1 MEITRNKISPP
12 FESPEDKSY
21 YETLD
26 NSLSVF
32 IDYLHMSIF
41 DKVLSDNDYLEFKEI
56 KEDVLLVIRLYLSGK
71 SGEAYKKFELLTS
84 KISDDWIDLKYS
96 INSENSYIRI
106 RTTTESLNK
115 RKEMFHVPFDKRQ
128 LISKQRFS
136 IEGYPCLY
144 LAGCAYT
151 AWLELNRPQ
160 FDTIWASL
168 FRPTKEI
175 DLLDLSF
182 TIDYLENNYYKFE
195 TNHLKSLLKLYFIV
209 ISTSY
214 RVKYPSAYFHE
225 EYILSGLLLQWLSL
239 NKHFSGIRYL
249 STKLE
254 YYDSDKLWC
263 ASNIVVPPNKYD
275 FKEKYNEYLKKLFV
289 LTLPHHWSVLMSYS
303 NAGSVACLEC
313 GGDFFKEKTTF
324 ISNGVDSPENLD
336 KLIFNNYNATWF
348 YNIDGY
354 LRSQFKMDYIED

>member
-1 MEITRNKISPP
+1 MMKKRISPP
-12 FESPEDKSY
+12 FEIPEGMSY
-21 YETLD
+21 YDTL
-26 NSLSVF
+26 NNTLSNY
-32 IDYLHMSIF
+32 IDYLHMSVFNKYLSENDFLIF
-41 DKVLSDNDYLEFKEI
+41 DEI
-56 KEDVLLVIRLYLSGK
+56 KETILLIIRLYLSGQ
-71 SGEAYKKFELLTS
+71 SGESYKSFESLTN
-84 KISDDWIDLKYS
+84 KISDDWTDLKYT
-96 INSENSYIRI
+96 INNDNSFIRI
-106 RTTTESLNK
+106 RTTTDSLNK
-115 RKEMFHVPFDKRQ
+115 RNDMFHVPFDKRQ

-160 FDTIWASL
+160 FNTIWASS

-182 TIDYLENNYYKFE
+182 TIDYLENNCVNYKI
-195 TNHLKSLLKLYFIV
+195 HYLKSLIRLYFLV

-214 RVKYPSAYFHE
+214 RVKYPCAHFHE
-225 EYILSGLLLQWLSL
+225 EYIISGLLLQWISL
-239 NKHFSGIRYL
+239 RKQFIGIRYL

-254 YYDSDKLWC
+254 YYDIDALWC

-275 FKEKYNEYLKKLFV
+275 FKEKYNEYLKNLFV
-289 LTLPHHWSVLMSYS
+289 LTIPHHWSVLMSYS

-313 GGDFFKEKTTF
+313 GGFFKEKT
-324 ISNGVDSPENLD
+324 IVSSNGTDYPDNLD
-336 KLIFNNYNATWF
+336 MLVFNNYNATWF

-354 LRSQFKMDYIED
+354 LRGMFKMDYIE

>member
-1 MEITRNKISPP
+1 MTKSKKKISPP
-12 FESPEDKSY
+12 FECTEGKSY
-21 YETLD
+21 YETLN

-32 IDYLHMSIF
+32 IDYLHTSIF
-41 DKVLSDNDYLEFKEI
+41 NKILTDNDYLEFERI
-56 KEDVLLVIRLYLSGK
+56 KEDILLVIRLYLSGK
-71 SGEAYKKFELLTS
+71 SGESYKNFELLTS
-84 KISDDWIDLKYS
+84 KISDDWTDLRYT
-96 INSENSYIRI
+96 INSENVFIRI

-151 AWLELNRPQ
+151 AWLELNRPH
-160 FDTIWASL
+160 FDTIWASS

-175 DLLDLSF
+175 DLLDISF
-182 TIDYLENNYYKFE
+182 TIDYLENNFNKYKI
-195 TNHLKSLLKLYFIV
+195 NHLKTLLKLYFIV

-214 RVKYPSAYFHE
+214 RVKYPSAFFHE
-225 EYILSGLLLQWLSL
+225 EYILSGLLLQWISL
-239 NKHFSGIRYL
+239 NKPFSGIRYL

-263 ASNIVVPPNKYD
+263 ASNIVVPPNEYD

-289 LTLPHHWSVLMSYS
+289 LTLPQHWSVLMSYS

-313 GGDFFKEKTTF
+313 GGDFFKEKTPVKSDG
-324 ISNGVDSPENLD
+324 IDSSENLD
-336 KLIFNNYNATWF
+336 KIIFKNYNATWF

-354 LRSQFKMDYIED
+354 LRSIFKMDNIE